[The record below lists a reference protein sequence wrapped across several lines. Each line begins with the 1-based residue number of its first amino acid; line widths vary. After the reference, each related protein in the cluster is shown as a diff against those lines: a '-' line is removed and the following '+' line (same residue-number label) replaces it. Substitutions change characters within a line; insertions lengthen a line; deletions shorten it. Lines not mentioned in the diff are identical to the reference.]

1 MDVKEERKEKRRNN
15 LTVLRVLTCDHIT
28 DEKTEV

>member
-1 MDVKEERKEKRRNN
+1 MDVKEEKKEKGINN
-15 LTVLRVLTCDHIT
+15 LTVLWVLICDHIT